1 MVDCIG
7 SLSSFHL
14 WSGLEE
20 FVLDTCADRVAIH
33 VAVDH
38 RVQAPAIIL
47 VPDYLA
53 NRHVKRHANGTC
65 DCASSFRRML
75 RVAGIL
81 TVSSLTHFLPALVRL
96 AFSHVFSRHDAP
108 GKLLA
113 SALVRASQATV
124 CCPRLT
130 HQVVL

>member
-1 MVDCIG
+1 MADCIG
-7 SLSSFHL
+7 SFSAFHL

-20 FVLDTCADRVAIH
+20 FVLDTGADRVAVH

-53 NRHVKRHANGTC
+53 NRHVKWHANGTC

-81 TVSSLTHFLPALVRL
+81 TVSSLTHFLPALVHL
-96 AFSHVFSRHDAP
+96 AFTHILGRHYSP

-113 SALVRASQATV
+113 HGLICGSKATV
-124 CCPRLT
+124 GCPGLA